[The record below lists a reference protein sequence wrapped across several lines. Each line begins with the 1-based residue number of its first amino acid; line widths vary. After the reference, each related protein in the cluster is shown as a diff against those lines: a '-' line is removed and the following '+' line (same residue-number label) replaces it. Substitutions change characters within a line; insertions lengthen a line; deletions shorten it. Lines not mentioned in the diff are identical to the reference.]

1 MNAAGPPT
9 TCVLC
14 GLPPRR
20 AYELR
25 NGAAL
30 LRCPECGLGWWA
42 WPAFDPQAFY
52 DESYFQSSADAKGYD
67 DYAAL
72 EAGVARTARARLR
85 RIRRLCAASA
95 PGRLL
100 EIGCGTGVF
109 LAEARRAG
117 WDVSGVEVSVYA
129 AERARQRGL
138 PVTSQAIEDLDL
150 PAATFDCICLWD
162 VIEHVCDP
170 AGVLG
175 RAGAA
180 LRPGGVLALSTG
192 DLASL
197 CARLSRGG
205 WHLFNLPEHLFFFTS
220 ACLRGLLA
228 RAGCRVDAVVRETNW
243 VPLAYIV
250 ERLGKS
256 RGRFGR
262 LVAAL
267 LRVAPR
273 ALRARLLVPA
283 TLLDVVGVYAVR
295 S

>member
-1 MNAAGPPT
+1 MTATGPPT

-14 GLPPRR
+14 GRPPQRG
-20 AYELR
+20 YDLR

-42 WPAFDPQAFY
+42 WPAFEPQAFY

-72 EAGVARTARARLR
+72 ETGVARTGRARLR
-85 RIRRLCAASA
+85 RIRRLRAAST

-117 WDVSGVEVSVYA
+117 WEVSGIEVSAYA

-138 PVTSQAIEDLDL
+138 PVTSRAIEDLEL
-150 PAATFDCICLWD
+150 AAATFDCICLWD
-162 VIEHVCDP
+162 VIEHVRDP
-170 AGVLG
+170 AGVLA
-175 RAGAA
+175 RVGAA

-197 CARLSRGG
+197 CARISGAG
-205 WHLFNLPEHLFFFTS
+205 WHLFNLPEHLFFFTPT
-220 ACLRGLLA
+220 CLRGLLA
-228 RAGCRVDAVVRETNW
+228 RAGCRVEIVVREVNW

-262 LVAAL
+262 LLAAL
-267 LRVAPR
+267 LRVVPR
-273 ALRARLLVPA
+273 SLRARSLVPA